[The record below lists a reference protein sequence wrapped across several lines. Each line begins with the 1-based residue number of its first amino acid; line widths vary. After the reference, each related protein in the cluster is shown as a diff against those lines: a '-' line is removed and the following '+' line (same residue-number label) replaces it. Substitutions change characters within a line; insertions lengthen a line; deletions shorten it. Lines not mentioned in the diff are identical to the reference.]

1 MRNRLDLREAALGL
15 ENRSPELEEV
25 TLLALLLARRL
36 NIGSL
41 IDGVEL
47 AALNGVGQNLG
58 GLLDTL
64 KEAVVL
70 ITVAESSLLVGVVAE
85 HLLAVSTLDLLG
97 GCTPAVLG
105 ETENCVVVLAL

>member
-64 KEAVVL
+64 EEAVVL
-70 ITVAESSLLVGVVAE
+70 ITVAESSLLVGVVTE

-97 GCTPAVLG
+97 GCTPAVLS